1 MSVLHPRI
9 CQTPLLHLQYKENQ
23 EVKKSSKER
32 WSKMTT
38 LTKVCIEHTPNK
50 SAISDVADTQFT
62 FCEMC
67 ENNIERYYYDG
78 DPERLPEWS
87 DWKVSL

>member
-1 MSVLHPRI
+1 MI
-9 CQTPLLHLQYKENQ
+9 
-23 EVKKSSKER
+23 
-32 WSKMTT
+32 T
-38 LTKVCIEHTPNK
+38 LINNTVCKEHTPNK
-50 SAISDVADTQFT
+50 SAISDVQDTQFT

>member
-1 MSVLHPRI
+1 
-9 CQTPLLHLQYKENQ
+9 
-23 EVKKSSKER
+23 
-32 WSKMTT
+32 MTT
-38 LTKVCIEHTPNK
+38 LTINTVCKEHTPNK

-78 DPERLPEWS
+78 DPERLPEWT
-87 DWKVSL
+87 DWYVSK

>member
-1 MSVLHPRI
+1 
-9 CQTPLLHLQYKENQ
+9 
-23 EVKKSSKER
+23 
-32 WSKMTT
+32 MTT
-38 LTKVCIEHTPNK
+38 LDRYYQAPLKLEVCKEHTPFI
-50 SAISDVADTQFT
+50 SAISDVADTQYT

-87 DWKVSL
+87 DWYVTK

>member
-1 MSVLHPRI
+1 MI
-9 CQTPLLHLQYKENQ
+9 
-23 EVKKSSKER
+23 
-32 WSKMTT
+32 T
-38 LTKVCIEHTPNK
+38 LITNTVCKEHTPNK
-50 SAISDVADTQFT
+50 TAISDVADTQFT

-67 ENNIERYYYDG
+67 ENNIERHYYDG

>member
-1 MSVLHPRI
+1 
-9 CQTPLLHLQYKENQ
+9 
-23 EVKKSSKER
+23 
-32 WSKMTT
+32 MTT
-38 LTKVCIEHTPNK
+38 LTINNVCKEHTPNK
-50 SAISDVADTQFT
+50 PAISDVADTQFT